1 MGTQKTFVG
10 IDVGTTG
17 VRCLI
22 FDESGGRLAHAYRT
36 YPLEVLSSGW
46 VEQSVPLMLATT
58 MTVCREA
65 VASSTLDRSTIAS
78 VGFSTQMCCTIACR
92 TDGSFVRPMISWQ
105 DTRAKQQTQTV
116 QDHIDAEAYSR
127 LAGYPLSSHSPLM
140 KILWL
145 REHEPEHY
153 NETERWLQL
162 HQVLLHVFGADGF
175 FGDTS
180 EANFTGMW
188 DVAAQQ
194 WDPGLLS
201 LAGLSEDSL
210 GSLVAGGTR
219 VGSVSARAATKSG
232 LPEGTPLCVG
242 AGDQICGVIGLGS
255 TETDIATLTL
265 GTSGFLNRVFREPPT
280 DLPGVTMSNHVEPDR
295 WVVSSAMTS
304 AASSLDWFRAT
315 FGAAEVANADRK
327 GTDPYDEL
335 TSLAAE
341 TPPGSEGV
349 VFLPYL
355 NSAGAPR
362 WNPDA
367 RAVFLGMTQKTPRS
381 AFARAVLEGV
391 AFEFRDNLRHWADY
405 GVAAPEVAR
414 ATGGA
419 MRSDLWAQILSD
431 IIGLPIERTREPE
444 AACLGAAMLGA
455 IGIGYY
461 SSLGDA
467 AQAMVHTASVVAP
480 NAANREVFDTAFNAY
495 LSAADRLFG
504 DS

>member
-1 MGTQKTFVG
+1 MGRQETFVG

-17 VRCLI
+17 VRCVI
-22 FDESGGRLAHAYRT
+22 FDESGGRRAHAYRT
-36 YPLEVLSSGW
+36 YPLEMFGSGW
-46 VEQSVPLMLATT
+46 VEQSVPLMLETT

-65 VASSTLDRSTIAS
+65 VASSAIDRLSIAS

-92 TDGSFVRPMISWQ
+92 TDGSLVRPMISWQ
-105 DTRAKQQTQTV
+105 DTRAKQQTETV
-116 QDHIDAEAYSR
+116 GDHIDADAYSR
-127 LAGYPLSSHSPLM
+127 LAGYPLSPHAPLM

-145 REHEPEHY
+145 RDHEPEHY

-162 HQVLLHVFGADGF
+162 HRVLLHVFGADGF

-188 DVAAQQ
+188 DVATQR

-201 LAGLSEDSL
+201 LAGLNDDSL

-219 VGSVSARAATKSG
+219 VGSVSASAATMSG
-232 LPEGTPLCVG
+232 IPEGTPLCVG
-242 AGDQICGVIGLGS
+242 AGDQICGVIGLGGA
-255 TETDIATLTL
+255 ETDAASLTL
-265 GTSGFLNRVFREPPT
+265 GTSGFLNRVFRTRPT
-280 DLPGVTMSNHVEPDR
+280 DLPGVTTSNHVEPDR

-315 FGAAEVANADRK
+315 FGAAEVANARRK

-341 TPPGSEGV
+341 SPPGSEGV

-367 RAVFLGMTQKTPRS
+367 RAVFLGITQQTPRS

-391 AFEFRDNLRHWADY
+391 AFEFRDNLRHWSDH
-405 GVAAPEVAR
+405 GVAAPEFAR

-419 MRSDLWAQILSD
+419 MRSELWAQILSD

-455 IGIGYY
+455 VGIGYY
-461 SSLGDA
+461 QSLGDA
-467 AQAMVHTASVVAP
+467 AQAMVHTASVVEPDAS
-480 NAANREVFDTAFNAY
+480 NREVFDTACSTY
-495 LSAADRLFG
+495 LSAAERLFG
-504 DS
+504 DE